1 MGETLE
7 HHEHAEHAAA
17 GGRRYTALA
26 IALLAAA
33 LAFAEQGAQHAN
45 TTMSQDAIEAADL
58 WAQYQAKSIRATA
71 SRQLADLAATMT
83 TPEPAARD
91 VLVAR
96 LRADEIGFETD
107 PKTGKDAIAANAKR
121 LEQGRDAA
129 HKKLDAFDNAS
140 AALQLAIV
148 LVTASV
154 ITGSSLL
161 VWAGGVLGIAGVVL
175 AVLGLVAPAFATF

>member
-7 HHEHAEHAAA
+7 HHEHAAHAAA
-17 GGRRYTALA
+17 GGRKYTALA
-26 IALLAAA
+26 IALLAAS

-83 TPEPAARD
+83 TPDPAARD
-91 VLVAR
+91 ALVAR
-96 LRADEIGFETD
+96 LRADEAGFEND
-107 PKTGKDAIAANAKR
+107 PAAGKKAIAAAAKR

-129 HKKLDAFDNAS
+129 HERLDAFDNA
-140 AALQLAIV
+140 AATLQLAIV
-148 LVTASV
+148 LFTASV
-154 ITGSSLL
+154 ITGSALL
-161 VWAGGVLGIAGVVL
+161 IWAGGLLGVAGVVL
-175 AVLGLVAPAFATF
+175 AVLGLAAPGLASF